1 MARHIVKF
9 LAGYSR
15 YNKGETA
22 AFDEEKAK
30 QLCAGKSPVAEM
42 VGPVKETSSLSQSV
56 AAVIGS
62 MSTEDI
68 DLLDRERE
76 ELTLAGKNIADQLA
90 SLDRREQELAAGV
103 SGLEDRERDLA
114 ARELALTE
122 RAREIEA
129 AEVSNAD
136 PAPADKA
143 ESEASAE
150 AKGKTPGAPPKQG
163 AKS

>member
-1 MARHIVKF
+1 MTRIIVKF

-42 VGPVKETSSLSQSV
+42 VGPVKQPTAMTS
-56 AAVIGS
+56 A
-62 MSTEDI
+62 DI
-68 DLLDRERE
+68 DLLGRERE
-76 ELTLAGKNIADQLA
+76 ELTLAGKNIADQVA
-90 SLDRREQELAAGV
+90 SVERREQELAAGV

-114 ARELALTE
+114 ARELALAE
-122 RAREIEA
+122 RVSAIEV

-143 ESEASAE
+143 EGEVSSE
-150 AKGKTPGAPPKQG
+150 AKGKAPGAPPKQG

>member
-1 MARHIVKF
+1 MTRIIVKF

-30 QLCAGKSPVAEM
+30 QLCAGKPPIAEM
-42 VGPVKETSSLSQSV
+42 VGRVKQPTAMTS
-56 AAVIGS
+56 A
-62 MSTEDI
+62 DI

-76 ELTLAGKNIADQLA
+76 ELTLAGKNIAVQLA
-90 SLDRREQELAAGV
+90 SVDRREQELAAGV
-103 SGLEDRERDLA
+103 SGLEDREWDLA

-122 RAREIEA
+122 REGAIEDV
-129 AEVSNAD
+129 EVSNAD
-136 PAPADKA
+136 PAPADKT
-143 ESEASAE
+143 EGEASTE

-163 AKS
+163 EKS

>member
-1 MARHIVKF
+1 MTRIIVKF

-30 QLCAGKSPVAEM
+30 QLCAGEPPIAQV
-42 VGPVKETSSLSQSV
+42 VGPVKQPTAMTS
-56 AAVIGS
+56 A
-62 MSTEDI
+62 DI

-90 SLDRREQELAAGV
+90 SVDRREQELAAGV